1 MTLQYILELIG
12 TALFAISGALLAND
26 KNNADW
32 FGVTFIGFVTSLGGG
47 TVRDVLLGAYPIAWI
62 HDVNIFIAIII
73 GIAMSSLFYETLV
86 KYRRNLF
93 IFETL
98 AIAMFTIIGTE
109 KALQYGVNPL
119 IASILGMFS
128 AVMGGVLRDVL
139 TNDTPV
145 LFRKEIYATAC
156 IAGALLYVLLL
167 EIHTSRPI
175 ALSVSMFLIAAI
187 RIISIRYRLTLPQ
200 FRRTNKS

>member
-1 MTLQYILELIG
+1 MSLQYFLELLG
-12 TALFAISGALLAND
+12 TCLFAISGALLAND

-47 TVRDVLLGAYPIAWI
+47 TVRDVLLGAYPIGWVK
-62 HDVNIFIAIII
+62 DVNIFLAILI
-73 GIAMSSLFYETLV
+73 GIGISSLFYDGLV

-98 AIAMFTIIGTE
+98 GIAMFTIIGTE
-109 KALQYGVNPL
+109 KALTYNVNPL
-119 IASILGMFS
+119 IASVLGMFS
-128 AVMGGVLRDVL
+128 AVMGGVVRDVL
-139 TNDTPV
+139 INETPV

-156 IAGALLYVLLL
+156 MAGALLYVTLL
-167 EIHTSRPI
+167 ELHSSRAI

-187 RIISIRYRLTLPQ
+187 RILSIRYKLSLPQ
-200 FRRTNKS
+200 FRKPK

>member
-1 MTLQYILELIG
+1 MSLQYFLELLG
-12 TALFAISGALLAND
+12 TCLFAISGALLAND

-47 TVRDVLLGAYPIAWI
+47 TVRDVLLGAYPIGWVK
-62 HDVNIFIAIII
+62 DVNIFLAILI
-73 GIAMSSLFYETLV
+73 GLGISSLFYESLV

-98 AIAMFTIIGTE
+98 GIAMFTIIGTE
-109 KALQYGVNPL
+109 KALTYNVNPL
-119 IASILGMFS
+119 IASVLGMFS
-128 AVMGGVLRDVL
+128 AVMGGVVRDVL
-139 TNDTPV
+139 INETPV

-156 IAGALLYVLLL
+156 MAGALLYVTLL
-167 EIHTSRPI
+167 ELHSSRAI

-187 RIISIRYRLTLPQ
+187 RILSIRYKLTLPQ
-200 FRRTNKS
+200 FRRAK